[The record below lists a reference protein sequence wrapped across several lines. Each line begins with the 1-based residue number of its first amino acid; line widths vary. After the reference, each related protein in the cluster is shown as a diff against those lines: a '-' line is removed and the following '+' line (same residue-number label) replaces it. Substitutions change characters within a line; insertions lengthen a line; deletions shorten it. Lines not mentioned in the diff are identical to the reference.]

1 MRILMLLLVMVSL
14 SGGFLLSQLQG
25 AGWQGLLPMGLGL
38 LAGASLALSGAVG
51 VFRAN
56 ADELV
61 NSRHVSWLSS
71 TRDYFSLRR
80 MAHGLIRQASST
92 AIASA
97 EVSHHADTMDQRLER
112 QQHTLREAS
121 SSMAAIT
128 SAIEQV
134 AASVGNVANLASRSR
149 EASHVS
155 SESLS
160 QVIEEMQALA
170 LRSKEVLKRHSV
182 RSQKADSV
190 RHVT

>member
-1 MRILMLLLVMVSL
+1 MRILMLLVAMVSL
-14 SGGFLLSQLQG
+14 SGGVLLTQLEG
-25 AGWQGLLPMGLGL
+25 VDWQGLLAITLAL
-38 LAGASLALSGAVG
+38 LAGALVALNGAVA

-56 ADELV
+56 AATLE
-61 NSRHVSWLSS
+61 NRRHASWLSS

-97 EVSHHADTMDQRLER
+97 EVSHHADTMDQRLEQ

-128 SAIEQV
+128 AAIEQV

-160 QVIEEMQALA
+160 QV
-170 LRSKEVLKRHSV
+170 RS
-182 RSQKADSV
+182 
-190 RHVT
+190 